1 MSVQP
6 VMRSGRRRYE
16 VRWREHGR
24 NRSRLLDRKRD
35 AELLDGEL
43 RRAKQLGPLALER
56 LTSETPT
63 LDKWVE
69 QRWMPEHGA
78 NLEQATMLR
87 YLSAWECHI
96 APSLA
101 EIPLSELTV
110 GRLRTWQAELLAQG
124 ASPATIHKAR
134 TFLSSVL
141 RHAAEAEAI
150 SSNPL
155 PLVRAPKAP
164 QRDAIRPLTPATIEA
179 IRRSMLMVQPREVA
193 ASSAGQRSRRAYTLT
208 GRAAHDRRRDAMI
221 VSLLAYSGIR
231 PGELRAL
238 RWRDVGENTLL
249 IERAAAPDGT
259 IKATKSRRR
268 RPVRLLRQLA
278 QDLRQ
283 WRLACGRPDDDAPII
298 AASNGRIWTKTDWE
312 NWCTRQWA
320 PACERAGLATVPRPY
335 TLRHSFASLLLA
347 NGRQPLYVAEQLGH
361 SPAVLHDTYAHLFA
375 EYADRRQVDP
385 EGEIDLAR
393 AQAS

>member
-1 MSVQP
+1 MSVRP
-6 VMRSGRRRYE
+6 VSSGGRRRYE

-24 NRSRLLDRKRD
+24 NRSRLFDRKRD
-35 AELLDGEL
+35 AEILDGEI
-43 RRAKQLGPLALER
+43 RRAKQLGPLAVGR
-56 LTSETPT
+56 LTTATPT
-63 LDKWVE
+63 LDEWIE
-69 QRWMPEHGA
+69 QHWMPEHGA

-96 APSLA
+96 ASSLA

-110 GRLRTWQAELLAQG
+110 RRLRTWQADLLEQG
-124 ASPATIHKAR
+124 ASSATIHKAR

-141 RHAAEAEAI
+141 RHAAEAEVI
-150 SSNPL
+150 PSNPL

-164 QRDAIRPLTPATIEA
+164 QRDAVRPLTPTTIEA
-179 IRRSMLMVQPREVA
+179 IRRGMLLAQPREVT
-193 ASSAGQRSRRAYTLT
+193 ASSAGQRPRRAYTLT
-208 GRAAHDRRRDAMI
+208 GRAEHDRRRDAMI

-249 IERAAAPDGT
+249 VERAAAPDGT

-278 QDLRQ
+278 QDLRE
-283 WRLACGRPDDDAPII
+283 WRFACGRPAEDALVIPGIK
-298 AASNGRIWTKTDWE
+298 GGPWTKTDWE
-312 NWCTRQWA
+312 NWCNRQWV
-320 PACERAGLATVPRPY
+320 PACRRAGLGTIPRPY
-335 TLRHSFASLLLA
+335 DLRHSFASLLLA
-347 NGRQPLYVAEQLGH
+347 DGRQPLYVAEQLGH
-361 SPAVLHDTYAHLFA
+361 SPAVLHNTYAHLFA

-385 EGEIDLAR
+385 ECEIDRAR
-393 AQAS
+393 EQAS